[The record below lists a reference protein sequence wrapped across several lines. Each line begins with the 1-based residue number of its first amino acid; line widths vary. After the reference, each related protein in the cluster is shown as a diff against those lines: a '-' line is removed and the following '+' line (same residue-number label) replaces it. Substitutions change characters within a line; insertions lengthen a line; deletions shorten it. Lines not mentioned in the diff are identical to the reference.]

1 MEWLANNES
10 SLSAIA
16 AIIAIVAGV
25 AVVARLIWSRMP
37 GDVKRPAFL
46 SDWRNVGLVVLGVL
60 ALILMAV
67 LALGPDSSEQ
77 AKDTNSAATGKPSVA
92 VLPLNNISDDPE
104 QAYLADGIAEDV
116 ITLLS
121 RNPRFFVIA
130 RNSSFTYRG
139 QAVDIRAVGKELG
152 VRYVVEGSLRKI
164 GERLRVTIQLIDTAN
179 GQHLWAEQ

>member
-16 AIIAIVAGV
+16 AIIAIIAGV
-25 AVVARLIWSRMP
+25 AVVARLVWTRMP

-46 SDWRNVGLVVLGVL
+46 SDWRNIGLIIL
-60 ALILMAV
+60 ALVALLLMAV
-67 LALGPDSSEQ
+67 LALSPNIVEQ
-77 AKDTNSAATGKPSVA
+77 RVDGLASAGKPSVA
-92 VLPLNNISDDPE
+92 VLPFNSLSDDKE
-104 QAYLADGIAEDV
+104 QAYLADAIAEDV

-139 QAVDIRAVGKELG
+139 QSVDIRQVG
-152 VRYVVEGSLRKI
+152 
-164 GERLRVTIQLIDTAN
+164 
-179 GQHLWAEQ
+179 